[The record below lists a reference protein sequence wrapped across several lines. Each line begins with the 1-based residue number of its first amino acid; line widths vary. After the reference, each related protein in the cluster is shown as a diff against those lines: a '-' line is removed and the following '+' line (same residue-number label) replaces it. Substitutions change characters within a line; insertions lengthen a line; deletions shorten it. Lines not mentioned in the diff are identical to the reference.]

1 MAEKKFG
8 VRDLEI
14 IDPTGTP
21 TIESSGD
28 LIVNAGG
35 ATERLRVTSSG
46 AVKVANG
53 NLVFSTA
60 GTGINFSATADGA
73 GTKTSELLDDY
84 EEGTWTPALES
95 AGSPTV
101 STAVGIYTK
110 IGNFVHCTFY
120 MAFTGATL
128 SSSSRISGLPF
139 AYSSSVEPSA
149 FLSRVGQAHDSLL
162 SAGNR
167 TAKSIGHTSSGSTWI
182 YVDIITSGTSVN
194 PRGEFVI
201 RAA

>member
-46 AVKVANG
+46 AVQVSNG

-60 GTGINFSATADGA
+60 GTGIDFSATANSS
-73 GTKTSELLDDY
+73 GTMTSELLDDY
-84 EEGTWTPALES
+84 EEGT
-95 AGSPTV
+95 
-101 STAVGIYTK
+101 
-110 IGNFVHCTFY
+110 
-120 MAFTGATL
+120 
-128 SSSSRISGLPF
+128 
-139 AYSSSVEPSA
+139 
-149 FLSRVGQAHDSLL
+149 
-162 SAGNR
+162 
-167 TAKSIGHTSSGSTWI
+167 
-182 YVDIITSGTSVN
+182 
-194 PRGEFVI
+194 
-201 RAA
+201 